1 MKLDRLV
8 CTLEFSNYKERRK
21 LKMKR
26 IFAFALIGV
35 LVATTLVAGS
45 SYAASKQ
52 KVYKWDMTYPLY
64 RGTWDWAILE
74 KWVAHLKAASGGRL
88 DITPHAS
95 GEIMPTMETFD
106 AVSTGTLKIDFS
118 YGPYWI
124 GKLPMAIYAS
134 GLPPFT
140 LPRWE
145 HYKVLYYELGLEKLI
160 RKAYAKHNIFYVA
173 AMPTNNAVL
182 LSKFPVR
189 KVADLKGKKLRA
201 TGLYAEIM
209 SAAGA
214 SAVYFPWGEI
224 YGALE
229 KGTIDGVIA
238 GPLSSQAD
246 SGFHEPTK
254 YFLETPI
261 TPVDAW
267 SLHVNM
273 DAWKALPDD
282 LQKILV
288 QSASYAADLFT
299 GSYFVHDVR
308 YRAKMMK
315 ARSHTVTSLSEE
327 EQRKMSQYSLA
338 VLDKYSKKD
347 PIFAE
352 ATAILKKYMRDL
364 GLLK

>member
-1 MKLDRLV
+1 
-8 CTLEFSNYKERRK
+8 
-21 LKMKR
+21 
-26 IFAFALIGV
+26 
-35 LVATTLVAGS
+35 
-45 SYAASKQ
+45 
-52 KVYKWDMTYPLY
+52 
-64 RGTWDWAILE
+64 
-74 KWVAHLKAASGGRL
+74 
-88 DITPHAS
+88 
-95 GEIMPTMETFD
+95 MPVMETFD
-106 AVSTGTLKIDFS
+106 AVSTGTLKMDFS

-124 GKLPMAIYAS
+124 GKLPMAIYSS

-145 HYKVLYYELGLEKLI
+145 HYKVMYYELGLEKLL
-160 RKAYAKHNIFYVA
+160 RKAYAKHNIYYIA
-173 AMPTNNAVL
+173 TIPTNNAVM
-182 LSKFPVR
+182 LSKFPVN
-189 KVADLKGKKLRA
+189 KAADLKGKKFRA
-201 TGLYAEIM
+201 TGLYAEVLN
-209 SAAGA
+209 AAGA

-267 SLHVNM
+267 CLHINM
-273 DAWKALPDD
+273 DAWKALPKD
-282 LQKILV
+282 LQHLLV
-288 QSASYAADLFT
+288 ESASYAADLFT
-299 GSYFVHDVR
+299 GSYFVHDVQW
-308 YRAKMMK
+308 
-315 ARSHTVTSLSEE
+315 RSKIVKDFGFTVTSLSEQ
-327 EQRKMSQYSLA
+327 EQRKMYKYSMA

-352 ATAILKKYMRDL
+352 ATEILKKYMRDL

>member
-1 MKLDRLV
+1 MK
-8 CTLEFSNYKERRK
+8 K
-21 LKMKR
+21 
-26 IFAFALIGV
+26 IFTFALVVALVSITLGV
-35 LVATTLVAGS
+35 GFNKVE
-45 SYAASKQ
+45 AAQ

-64 RGTWDWAILE
+64 RGTWDWEVLE
-74 KWVAHLKAASGGRL
+74 KWCAHLKAASGGRL
-88 DITPHAS
+88 VITPHAG
-95 GEIMPTMETFD
+95 GEIMPVMETFD
-106 AVSTGTLKIDFS
+106 AVSSGTLKIDFS

-134 GLPPFT
+134 GLPAFT
-140 LPRWE
+140 LTRWE
-145 HYKVLYYELGLEKLI
+145 HYKVLYYELGLEELI
-160 RKAYAKHNIFYVA
+160 RKAYAKQNIMYVA
-173 AMPTNNAVL
+173 AMPTNNAVM
-182 LSKFPVR
+182 LSKFPV
-189 KVADLKGKKLRA
+189 KTAADLKGKKFRG
-201 TGLYAEIM
+201 TGLYAEILNQ
-209 SAAGA
+209 AGA
-214 SAVYFPWGEI
+214 SATYFPWGEI

-273 DAWKALPDD
+273 DAWKSLPED
-282 LQKILV
+282 LQNLLV
-288 QSASYAADLFT
+288 ESCSYAADLFT
-299 GSYFVHDVR
+299 GSYFVHDVQWR
-308 YRAKMMK
+308 KK
-315 ARSHTVTSLSEE
+315 IVENHGHTVTVLPEE
-327 EQRKMSQYSLA
+327 EQRKLSQYSME

-352 ATAILKKYMRDL
+352 ATEILKTYMKDL

>member
-1 MKLDRLV
+1 MKKFFAF
-8 CTLEFSNYKERRK
+8 TLTVAVVVVTLAVGFSN
-21 LKMKR
+21 
-26 IFAFALIGV
+26 V
-35 LVATTLVAGS
+35 Q
-45 SYAASKQ
+45 AAE

-64 RGTWDWAILE
+64 RGTWDWAVLE

-88 DITPHAS
+88 DITPHAG
-95 GEIMPTMETFD
+95 GEIMPVMETFD
-106 AVSTGTLKIDFS
+106 AVSSGTLKIDFS

-134 GLPPFT
+134 GLPAFT

-145 HYKVLYYELGLEKLI
+145 HYKVLYYELGLEELI

-182 LSKFPVR
+182 LSKFPVN
-189 KVADLKGKKLRA
+189 KAADLKGKKFRA
-201 TGLYAEIM
+201 TGLYAEILNE
-209 SAAGA
+209 AGA
-214 SAVYFPWGEI
+214 SATYFPWGEI

-254 YFLETPI
+254 FLLETPI

-267 SLHVNM
+267 SLHINM
-273 DAWKALPDD
+273 DTWKALPAD
-282 LQKILV
+282 LQNLIIE
-288 QSASYAADLFT
+288 STSYAADLFT
-299 GSYFVHDVR
+299 GSYFVHDVQWR
-308 YRAKMMK
+308 KK
-315 ARSHTVTSLSEE
+315 IVEKFGFTVTSLSAE
-327 EQRKMSQYSLA
+327 EQQKMYQYSMA
-338 VLDKYSKKD
+338 VLDKYSEKD
-347 PIFAE
+347 PTFAE
-352 ATAILKKYMRDL
+352 ATKILKTYMKDL

>member
-1 MKLDRLV
+1 MKKFFVSALV
-8 CTLEFSNYKERRK
+8 VTAVVLTLAVGLGNVEAKE
-21 LKMKR
+21 
-26 IFAFALIGV
+26 
-35 LVATTLVAGS
+35 
-45 SYAASKQ
+45 

-64 RGTWDWAILE
+64 RGTWDWAVLE

-88 DITPHAS
+88 DITPHAG
-95 GEIMPTMETFD
+95 GEIMPVMETFD
-106 AVSTGTLKIDFS
+106 AVSTGTLKMDFS

-124 GKLPMAIYAS
+124 GKLPMAIYSS

-145 HYKVLYYELGLEKLI
+145 HYKVLYYELGLEDLL
-160 RKAYAKHNIFYVA
+160 RKAYAKHNIYYVA
-173 AMPTNNAVL
+173 TIPTNNAVML
-182 LSKFPVR
+182 TKFPVN
-189 KVADLKGKKLRA
+189 KVADLKGKKFRA
-201 TGLYAEIM
+201 TGLYGEILA
-209 SAAGA
+209 AAGA

-229 KGTIDGVIA
+229 KGTIDGVVA

-254 YFLETPI
+254 YFLETPL

-267 SLHVNM
+267 CLHVNM

-282 LQKILV
+282 LKALLV
-288 QSASYAADLFT
+288 ESASYAADLFT
-299 GSYFVHDVR
+299 GSYFVHD
-308 YRAKMMK
+308 AQW
-315 ARSHTVTSLSEE
+315 RSKIVKDFGHTVTSLPEE
-327 EQRKMSQYSLA
+327 EQRKMYQYSMA

-352 ATAILKKYMRDL
+352 ATEILKKYMRDL
-364 GLLK
+364 GLMK

>member
-1 MKLDRLV
+1 MK
-8 CTLEFSNYKERRK
+8 K
-21 LKMKR
+21 L
-26 IFAFALIGV
+26 FTFALA
-35 LVATTLVAGS
+35 VAVVGITLVGGLGEVQA
-45 SYAASKQ
+45 KQ

-64 RGTWDWAILE
+64 RGTWDWEILE
-74 KWVAHLKAASGGRL
+74 KWVAHLKAASGGRI
-88 DITPHAS
+88 DITPHAG
-95 GEIMPTMETFD
+95 GEIMPVMETFD
-106 AVSTGTLKIDFS
+106 AVSSGTLKIDFS

-145 HYKVLYYELGLEKLI
+145 HYKVLYYEMGLEKLI

-173 AMPTNNAVL
+173 AIPTNNAVML
-182 LSKFPVR
+182 GKFPVN
-189 KVADLKGKKLRA
+189 KVADLKGKKFRA
-201 TGLYAEIM
+201 TGLYAEVLN
-209 SAAGA
+209 AAGA
-214 SAVYFPWGEI
+214 SATYFPWGEI

-267 SLHVNM
+267 SLHINM
-273 DAWKALPDD
+273 DAWNELPED
-282 LQKILV
+282 LQKLFV
-288 QSASYAADLFT
+288 ESASYAADLFT

-308 YRAKMMK
+308 WRKKIVEKYG
-315 ARSHTVTSLSEE
+315 HTVTSLPEE

-352 ATAILKKYMRDL
+352 ATEILKTYMKDL
-364 GLLK
+364 GLMK

>member
-1 MKLDRLV
+1 MKKFFTFALTVAIVVL
-8 CTLEFSNYKERRK
+8 TLAAGFSNVE
-21 LKMKR
+21 
-26 IFAFALIGV
+26 
-35 LVATTLVAGS
+35 
-45 SYAASKQ
+45 AAQ

-64 RGTWDWAILE
+64 RGTWDWAVLE

-88 DITPHAS
+88 DITPHAG
-95 GEIMPTMETFD
+95 GEIMPVMETFD
-106 AVSTGTLKIDFS
+106 AVSSGTLKIDFS

-145 HYKVLYYELGLEKLI
+145 HYKVLYYELGFEKLI
-160 RKAYAKHNIFYVA
+160 RDAYAKHNIFYVA
-173 AMPTNNAVL
+173 AMPTNNAVML
-182 LSKFPVR
+182 GKFPVR
-189 KVADLKGKKLRA
+189 KAADLKGKKFRA
-201 TGLYAEIM
+201 TGLYAEVLNE
-209 SAAGA
+209 AGA
-214 SAVYFPWGEI
+214 SATYFPWGEI

-254 YFLETPI
+254 YLLETPI

-273 DAWKALPDD
+273 DAWKELPDD
-282 LQKILV
+282 LKQLLIE
-288 QSASYAADLFT
+288 SASYAADLFT

-308 YRAKMMK
+308 WRKK
-315 ARSHTVTSLSEE
+315 IVEKHGFTVTTLSEE
-327 EQRKMSQYSLA
+327 EQRKMSTYSLS

-347 PIFAE
+347 PTFAE
-352 ATAILKKYMRDL
+352 ATKILKTYMRDL